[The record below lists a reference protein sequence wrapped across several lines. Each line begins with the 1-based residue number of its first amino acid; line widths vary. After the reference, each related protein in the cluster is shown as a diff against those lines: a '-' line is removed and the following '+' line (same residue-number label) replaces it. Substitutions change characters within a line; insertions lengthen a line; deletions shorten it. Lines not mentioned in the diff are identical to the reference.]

1 MASFEQTLQVF
12 RALLLSGPDTGVSE
26 ADAAIWAYLTPIPGL
41 RAQTE
46 ALDKL
51 IGAVEALND
60 PSPLMAAL
68 LDDLRRHR
76 ERLAERPL

>member
-1 MASFEQTLQVF
+1 MASLEQTLQVF
-12 RALLLSGPDTGVSE
+12 RILLASGPDIGVSE

-46 ALDKL
+46 AFDELTRK
-51 IGAVEALND
+51 VEAWPD
-60 PSPLMAAL
+60 QSPLMAAL

-76 ERLAERPL
+76 ERLAERPV